1 MRLREFGTLRARA
14 GNPFQ
19 VTTSRADRSDGDL
32 VAAAAAGDRDAFAA
46 LYQRH
51 HLGVYRFA
59 RTMTGSIAAA
69 EDVTQ
74 EVFLAFMQG
83 LDKFDEGRGALS
95 TYLFGFARNMSRHRL
110 RKEIRLVALDKER
123 ETESQDP
130 DDDPAQVAIR
140 VESATRIRRLIR
152 GLSSR
157 YREVLILCDL
167 EELSYQDA
175 ATILGTRVGTVRS
188 RLHRARQLL
197 AERLIS
203 SGAQRSSDKRGL
215 RCAI

>member
-1 MRLREFGTLRARA
+1 LRPRA

-19 VTTSRADRSDGDL
+19 VTTSRTDRSDGDL

-59 RTMTGSIAAA
+59 RTMTGSTAAA

-83 LDKFDEGRGALS
+83 LDKFDEGRGTLS
-95 TYLFGFARNMSRHRL
+95 TYLFGFARNMSRRRL
-110 RKEIRLVALDKER
+110 RREIRLVGQDIER
-123 ETESQDP
+123 ESELQDP
-130 DDDPAQVAIR
+130 DDDPGQVAMRLESSAR
-140 VESATRIRRLIR
+140 VRRHIR

-167 EELSYQDA
+167 QELSYQDA
-175 ATILGTRVGTVRS
+175 ARVLGTRVGTVRS
-188 RLHRARQLL
+188 RLHRARHML
-197 AERLIS
+197 AERLTS
-203 SGAQRSSDKRGL
+203 SGAQRSSDRRGL
-215 RCAI
+215 RWAI

>member
-1 MRLREFGTLRARA
+1 M
-14 GNPFQ
+14 N
-19 VTTSRADRSDGDL
+19 RSDDDL
-32 VAAAAAGDRDAFAA
+32 IAAAMDGDRDAFAT

-59 RTMTGSIAAA
+59 RAMTGSATAA

-83 LDKFDEGRGALS
+83 LERYEYGRGSVS
-95 TYLFGFARNMSRHRL
+95 TYLYGIARNVSRQRL
-110 RKEIRLVALDKER
+110 RRELRHVGQDNHGAAEVEDPGNDPAETAIRL
-123 ETESQDP
+123 
-130 DDDPAQVAIR
+130 
-140 VESATRIRRLIR
+140 ESAARLRRHIG

-167 EELSYQDA
+167 QELSYEA
-175 ATILGTRVGTVRS
+175 AAKVLGTRVGTVRS
-188 RLHRARQLL
+188 RLHRARQMLT
-197 AERLIS
+197 ERLVAS
-203 SGAQRSSDKRGL
+203 SIHYAAANRRL

>member
-1 MRLREFGTLRARA
+1 M
-14 GNPFQ
+14 
-19 VTTSRADRSDGDL
+19 DRSDGDL
-32 VAAAAAGDRDAFAA
+32 IAAAAAGDRDAFAV

-59 RTMTGSIAAA
+59 RTMTGSTTAA

-83 LDKFDEGRGALS
+83 LDRYDEGRGVLS
-95 TYLFGFARNMSRHRL
+95 TYLYGVARNVSRHRL
-110 RKEIRLVALDKER
+110 RKEARLVSEDHQRSR
-123 ETESQDP
+123 ELE
-130 DDDPAQVAIR
+130 DPADNPAQLALR
-140 VESATRIRRLIR
+140 LESAAQVRRFIR

-167 EELSYQDA
+167 QEVSYEEA
-175 ATILGTRVGTVRS
+175 AKVLGTRVGTVRS
-188 RLHRARQLL
+188 RLHRARQML
-197 AERLIS
+197 AERLVTKSVAYVS
-203 SGAQRSSDKRGL
+203 SNERL